1 MWTRALPPLL
11 LLTVAGCGGSAGNNQ
26 ASPFPEPHRPV
37 APVSS
42 RYLNEDQRERVG
54 EFATVSG
61 LAEVRE
67 RMFVADIGAGGGY
80 YTVRLAPLVG
90 SKGRV
95 LAEDIIPE
103 TIRAL
108 GQRIQRERLDNVA
121 IRLGQPNNPQL
132 PAGSL
137 DRIFMI
143 HMYHEIERPSEFL
156 WNMRASLKSDGR
168 VIVVDADRPTTQHG
182 TPQRLLVC
190 EFNAVGYALTRFERL
205 PDSESYFAQF
215 EPRGPRPEPARFPPA
230 IPDSGLE
237 RRPEPAISISCR
249 PISSSCAGSSTRGSA
264 RPTGPARARS
274 RCSATRCASIC
285 RRASPC

>member
-1 MWTRALPPLL
+1 MWTRPAAALL
-11 LLTVAGCGGSAGNNQ
+11 LIALAACGEGAGNNQ
-26 ASPFPEPHRPV
+26 ASPFPAPHRPV

-42 RYLNEDQRERVG
+42 RYLNEDSRERVG
-54 EFATVSG
+54 EFATVSR

-80 YTVRLAPLVG
+80 YTVRLSPLVG

-103 TIRAL
+103 TVQAL
-108 GQRIQRERLDNVA
+108 AQRVTRERLDNVA
-121 IRLGQPNNPQL
+121 IRLGQPNDPQL
-132 PAGSL
+132 PPRSL

-156 WNMRASLKSDGR
+156 WNMREALKSDGR
-168 VIVVDADRPTTQHG
+168 VIVVDADRPTSQHG

-215 EPRGPRPEPARFPPA
+215 EARGARPEPGA
-230 IPDSGLE
+230 IPACN
-237 RRPEPAISISCR
+237 P
-249 PISSSCAGSSTRGSA
+249 
-264 RPTGPARARS
+264 
-274 RCSATRCASIC
+274 
-285 RRASPC
+285 